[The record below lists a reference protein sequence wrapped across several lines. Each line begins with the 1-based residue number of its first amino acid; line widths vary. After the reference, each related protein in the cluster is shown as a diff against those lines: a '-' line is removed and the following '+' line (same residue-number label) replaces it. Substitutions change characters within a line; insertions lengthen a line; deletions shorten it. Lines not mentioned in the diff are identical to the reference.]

1 VTEAAV
7 ARRKPYTWKTWTIMA
22 SLLVP
27 VVIVGYWVLFV
38 TTPQSKVDPAMLALA
53 ERNAGGPV
61 QAFTG
66 PGNTVYHSTA
76 PLPSA
81 DAPRADAK
89 LTLVWF
95 ARTNCSDCAKM
106 RPFAQDVAAGFTGQM
121 VFVEKA
127 VDRDA
132 QAAARNVPSLPYF
145 ELLDAKGTVLAQ
157 FGYQPDRAA
166 FEAAVQAAL
175 TPSLDR

>member
-1 VTEAAV
+1 
-7 ARRKPYTWKTWTIMA
+7 MA
-22 SLLVP
+22 SLLLP
-27 VVIVGYWVLFV
+27 VAIVGYWVLFV
-38 TTPQSKVDPAMLALA
+38 TTPQSKADPAMLALA
-53 ERNAGGPV
+53 EQNAGGPV

-81 DAPRADAK
+81 ASPRADGR

-95 ARTNCSDCAKM
+95 ARTNCDQCAKM
-106 RPFAQDVAAGFTGQM
+106 RPFAQDIASGFSGRL

-132 QAAARNVPSLPYF
+132 EAAARNVPSLPYF
-145 ELLDAKGTVLAQ
+145 ELLDVNGAVRAQ
-157 FGYQPDRAA
+157 FGYQPDRAS
-166 FEAAVQAAL
+166 FEAAVRAAL
-175 TPSLDR
+175 TGIPGG

>member
-1 VTEAAV
+1 MTEAAV
-7 ARRKPYTWKTWTIMA
+7 PRRKPYTWKTWTIMA
-22 SLLVP
+22 ALLVP
-27 VVIVGYWVLFV
+27 VAIVGYWVLFV
-38 TTPQSKVDPAMLALA
+38 TTPQTKVDPAMLALA

-81 DAPRADAK
+81 DAPRADGK

-95 ARTNCSDCAKM
+95 GRTNCDRCAKM
-106 RPFAQDVAAGFTGQM
+106 RPFAQDVASEFTDKM

-132 QAAARNVPSLPYF
+132 EAAARNVPSLPYF
-145 ELLDAKGTVLAQ
+145 EMLDAKGAVLAQ
-157 FGYQPDRAA
+157 FGYQGDRAS
-166 FEAAVQAAL
+166 FEAAVRAAL
-175 TPSLDR
+175 IGPLGP

>member
-1 VTEAAV
+1 VTEAA
-7 ARRKPYTWKTWTIMA
+7 APRRKPYTWKTWTIMA

-27 VVIVGYWVLFV
+27 VAIVGYWVLFV

-53 ERNAGGPV
+53 EGNASGPV

-81 DAPRADAK
+81 DAPRADGK

-95 ARTNCSDCAKM
+95 ARANCGECAKM
-106 RPFAQDVAAGFTGQM
+106 RPFAQDVASQFASQM

-145 ELLDAKGTVLAQ
+145 ELLDAKGAVLAQ
-157 FGYQPDRAA
+157 FGYQPDRAS
-166 FEAAVQAAL
+166 FEAAVRGAL
-175 TPSLDR
+175 VR